1 MWGREY
7 IEWQD
12 RTWRLLENKGQVE
25 VDKWLTAEAL
35 AGGSVAAIAARR
47 GLLPVTLVQG
57 IVAGTG
63 LGASVGTG
71 AYMHWR
77 YGVNRGRFP
86 DQKVQVIAG

>member
-1 MWGREY
+1 MWGRED

-25 VDKWLTAEAL
+25 VDKWLTVEAL

-57 IVAGTG
+57 VVGGTG

-71 AYMHWR
+71 AYMLWR
-77 YGVNRGRFP
+77 YGVSKGRFP
-86 DQKVQVIAG
+86 DHKVHVIA